1 MKVFSNTTP
10 FIALA
15 SIQRLDLL
23 PQLFGQIHVAEEV
36 IAECAVGGP
45 VVVPPLDEFGW
56 IVSVRTPTQPAPH
69 ILLELDKGEKATLQ
83 AALTEKA
90 DLVLMDEKI
99 GRNMAEYLG
108 LKVSG
113 TLGVLLTARKSGLIA
128 SFRDAAQYMRVQGIF
143 FNKTLIDRLA
153 ATVGE

>member
-23 PQLFGQIHVAEEV
+23 PLLFGQIHVTEEV
-36 IAECAVGGP
+36 IEECAVGGP
-45 VVVPPLDEFGW
+45 ISVTPLGELPW
-56 IVSVRTPTQPAPH
+56 IIPCSSPLQPAPH
-69 ILLELDKGEKATLQ
+69 ILLELDKGEKTTLL
-83 AALTEKA
+83 AAIAEQA
-90 DLVLMDEKI
+90 DLILMDEKI

-113 TLGVLLTARKSGLIA
+113 TLGILLSARKAGMLA
-128 SFRDAAQYMRVQGIF
+128 SFRDEAMRMRAQGIF
-143 FNKTLIDRLA
+143 FNTGLIDRLA

>member
-23 PQLFGQIHVAEEV
+23 PQLFAQIHVTEEV
-36 IAECAVGGP
+36 IAECAAGGP
-45 VVVPPLDEFGW
+45 VVVPRLRDLDW
-56 IVSVRTPTQPAPH
+56 IVPVLTPIQPAPH
-69 ILLELDKGEKATLQ
+69 ILLELDKGEKSTLQ
-83 AALTEKA
+83 AAVFEQA

-113 TLGVLLTARKSGLIA
+113 TLGVLLKAHKTGLIT
-128 SFRDAAQYMRVQGIF
+128 SFSDAAQLMRTQGIF
-143 FNKTLIDRLA
+143 FNEKLISRLA
-153 ATVGE
+153 AMVGE